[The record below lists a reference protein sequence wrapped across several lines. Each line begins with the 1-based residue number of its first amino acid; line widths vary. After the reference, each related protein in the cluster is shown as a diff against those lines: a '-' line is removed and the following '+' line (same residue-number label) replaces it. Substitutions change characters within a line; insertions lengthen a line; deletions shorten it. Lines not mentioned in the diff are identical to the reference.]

1 MEVKSLIENLQ
12 TNLSVFL
19 GVAETGILSIKDE
32 IHFWRQKA
40 QQSPTKSDKEA
51 AKTFSV
57 HLENLNGIIVEFQNM
72 KGQQKL
78 KSLDNL
84 MDKMQYI
91 LDELWRI
98 QSHQFPQN
106 RMVSIIDVLS
116 QLVVNCCID
125 DMNEQ
130 DNIWTSS
137 SITINNL
144 INNVLDII
152 NNWMQVCDSMTRL
165 FWTNCEHHMWIG
177 SPYVSAIMTKFKN
190 RMQEILEIKQIY
202 KQITILS
209 QEDDTIDMTA
219 KDYFHTFRDINIF
232 DTSLIGEKYWTTA
245 KMKFD
250 KSLANVDEKVV
261 LNIKY
266 SIQNSLNNPRQVIYI
281 FTKYENIMNRPKIKD
296 TLRIECDHLHQAIIV
311 FVNELKAILL
321 DCKSITQKNDDGQV
335 SAVVTEIKWLKII
348 AYQMQQVDKVC
359 QSVLNDLDDYEELI
373 KLVNS
378 FQKEIEQMLMQNYD
392 KWCEQSLASVA
403 NGDLV

>member
-32 IHFWRQKA
+32 IQFWRQKA

-51 AKTFSV
+51 AKQFSV
-57 HLENLNGIIVEFQNM
+57 HLENLNGAIVDFQNL
-72 KGQQKL
+72 KSSQKL

-116 QLVVNCCID
+116 QLIVCCCID

-130 DNIWTSS
+130 DNIWTSG

-144 INNVLDII
+144 INNVLDIT
-152 NNWMQVCDSMTRL
+152 NNWMQVCDSMSRL
-165 FWTNCEHHMWIG
+165 FWTNCEHHLWIG
-177 SPYVSAIMTKFKN
+177 SPYVPATMTKFKI

-202 KQITILS
+202 KQIQVLS
-209 QEDDTIDMTA
+209 QEDDSIDMTA

-232 DTSLIGEKYWTTA
+232 DTSQIGEKYWTTA

-250 KSLANVDEKVV
+250 QSLANVDEKVV

-296 TLRIECDHLHQAIIV
+296 SLRIECDHLHQAIII
-311 FVNELKAILL
+311 FVNELKATLL
-321 DCKSITQKNDDGQV
+321 DSRAITQKNDDGQV
-335 SAVVTEIKWLKII
+335 SEVVTEIKWLKII
-348 AYQMQQVDKVC
+348 AHQMQQVEKVC
-359 QSVLNDLDDYEELI
+359 QSVLNDREDYEELR
-373 KLVNS
+373 KVVS
-378 FQKEIEQMLMQNYD
+378 DFQKEVEQMLMHNYE

>member
-40 QQSPTKSDKEA
+40 QQSPTKSDNEA

-57 HLENLNGIIVEFQNM
+57 HLENLNGIIVEFHNL

-116 QLVVNCCID
+116 QLVVSCCIE

-130 DNIWTSS
+130 DNIWTSG
-137 SITINNL
+137 SITINHL

-177 SPYVSAIMTKFKN
+177 NPYVPAIMTKFKN

-209 QEDDTIDMTA
+209 QEDDTIDLTA

-232 DTSLIGEKYWTTA
+232 DTSQIGEKYWTTA

-311 FVNELKAILL
+311 FVNELKATLL
-321 DCKSITQKNDDGQV
+321 DSKSITQKNDDGQV
-335 SAVVTEIKWLKII
+335 SLVVTEIKWLKII
-348 AYQMQQVDKVC
+348 AYQMQQIDKVC
-359 QSVLNDLDDYEELI
+359 QSVLNDRDDYEDLI

-378 FQKEIEQMLMQNYD
+378 FQKEVEQMLMQNYD